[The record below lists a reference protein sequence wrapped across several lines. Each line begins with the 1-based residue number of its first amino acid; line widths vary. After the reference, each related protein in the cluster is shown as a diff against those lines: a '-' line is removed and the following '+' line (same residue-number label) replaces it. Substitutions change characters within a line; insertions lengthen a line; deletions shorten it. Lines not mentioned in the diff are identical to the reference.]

1 MGHVRSDQD
10 VFRAIADPTRRRML
24 DLLRDSERSVSE
36 LAEPFHMSQPAIS
49 QHLRVLELAG
59 LVRARRVG
67 RTRLY
72 RLEPEPLEEVADW
85 ALHYARMWPGR
96 MRALRAYLDR
106 TAKGS

>member
-1 MGHVRSDQD
+1 MGYVRADQD

-24 DLLRDSERSVSE
+24 DLLLASERSVSE
-36 LAEPFHMSQPAIS
+36 LGASFDISQPAVS

-72 RLEPEPLEEVADW
+72 RLEPGPLEEVADW
-85 ALHYARMWPGR
+85 ALHYARMWPRR
-96 MRALRAYLDR
+96 MRALRTYLDR
-106 TAKGS
+106 TVKGR